1 VKRARLILIL
11 LFLLLPVTTGA
22 LSLTVGRGS
31 LGLDLDSL
39 PPTLSGYTRVGAET
53 LEPAILDMLQPD
65 AYVMQRYVGVQRRP
79 VSVYMASYSGG
90 TSTGAHDPSVCYPAQ
105 GWDLRELHEHAVDL
119 GSEGSMVARLLV
131 ATQLGDEELVLY
143 WFQPVAR
150 WPHGAPLEYLLRVRD
165 RMLGRPQYV
174 FVRLSTPLGG
184 DRAGAQA
191 ALEEIAR
198 SSAIWLRDAIADE
211 RATLRSA
218 RN

>member
-1 VKRARLILIL
+1 MKRARLILVM

-22 LSLTVGRGS
+22 LSLTAGRGS
-31 LGLDLDSL
+31 LALDLESL
-39 PPTLSGYTRVGAET
+39 PATLGGYTRVGADA
-53 LEPAILDMLQPD
+53 LAPAILDMLQPD
-65 AYVMQRYVGVQRRP
+65 AYVMQRYVSAERRP
-79 VSVYMASYSGG
+79 ISVYMASYSGG

-105 GWDLRELHEHAVDL
+105 GWDLRELHEHPVDL
-119 GSEGSMVARLLV
+119 GADGSMVARLLV

-184 DRAGAQA
+184 DRATAQA
-191 ALEEIAR
+191 ALEEVAR
-198 SSAIWLRDAIADE
+198 TSAVWLRDAMAAP
-211 RATLRSA
+211 RTALRSFD
-218 RN
+218 